1 MAGKFKLKRDI
12 STSNPPNN
20 DQVEVGELVFN
31 AQTGKLYSKLQN
43 GSIIEFIGKPVCFK
57 KNPTIQFSDVTNFCC
72 SNDILYVT
80 VLDLD
85 TSLWEDDKYVFGLA
99 DITKTNP
106 GSTING
112 ISINKENTTAYASR
126 DSVAFSNYQDPGDI
140 SITDPS
146 EIIVPVTF
154 GRAIIPFDIILTN
167 TSLLKFI
174 VQIKESNEIVSQSTI
189 RITCSST

>member
-12 STSNPPNN
+12 STLNPPNN

-85 TSLWEDDKYVFGLA
+85 TNLWEDDKYVFGLA
-99 DITKTNP
+99 DITKKNP
-106 GSTING
+106 GSTINS
-112 ISINKENTTAYASR
+112 ISITGENTTVYAVR
-126 DSVAFSNYQDPGDI
+126 DSVAFSTYQDPGDM

-146 EIIVPVTF
+146 QTIVPVTL
-154 GRAIIPFDIILTN
+154 GQAVIPFDIILTN